1 MNTKL
6 IVGLSIA
13 AIIAIGAS
21 VSLLSTNAPLPS
33 PIYISHSPLVTAT
46 ISPTS
51 TPIPS
56 PSASASQAP
65 VPTPTPAP
73 TIIPG
78 ARPSDWKTYRNYE
91 WRFEV
96 KIPPNWTAEQ
106 VGYGLVISGDKAAIR
121 IDNDGVGGNEGA
133 TTEPTITTRTVAG
146 QEVEVADGTFF
157 VLKRNGDIPFYYF
170 RISNWTDTVDKI
182 LSTFKSW

>member
-56 PSASASQAP
+56 PSVSASQAP
-65 VPTPTPAP
+65 APTPTPAP

-91 WRFEV
+91 WQFET
-96 KIPPNWTAEQ
+96 KIPPNWKAEQ
-106 VGYGLVISGDKAAIR
+106 VGYGLVISGDAAAIR
-121 IDNDGVGGNEGA
+121 IDNDGVSWDGPA
-133 TTEPTITTRTVAG
+133 DPPSITTSTIDG
-146 QEVEVADGTFF
+146 QTIEIANRSSFA
-157 VLKRNGDIPFYYF
+157 LKRNSLDIPLYYF
-170 RISNWTDTVDKI
+170 RISNWTNTVDKV